1 MALNI
6 LNYDIKIIKSRHIV
20 FDSSIGTQLDR
31 LGYQQKQTIKI
42 IIMTL
47 VRLKPGREFLRDSM
61 IPQNMM
67 RAIDDMFNE
76 SLGKF
81 ERSVHFSP
89 RTDVVEKD
97 DRFELHI
104 NLPGTKKEDV
114 KIEVDADVL
123 TISGERKFVK
133 EADDKY
139 HTVESFYGSFSRSF
153 TLPENADKEK
163 IEASMNDG
171 ILKVDIFKS
180 EVKQTKTSV
189 VIK

>member
-1 MALNI
+1 
-6 LNYDIKIIKSRHIV
+6 
-20 FDSSIGTQLDR
+20 
-31 LGYQQKQTIKI
+31 
-42 IIMTL
+42 MTL

-133 EADDKY
+133 EADNKY

-171 ILKVDIFKS
+171 ILKVYIFKS

-189 VIK
+189 VIKSVVFIVSVKAGYPSDSGFAVYCNASSALFTAVSISFSIFA

>member
-1 MALNI
+1 
-6 LNYDIKIIKSRHIV
+6 
-20 FDSSIGTQLDR
+20 
-31 LGYQQKQTIKI
+31 
-42 IIMTL
+42 MTL

-123 TISGERKFVK
+123 IISGERKFVK
-133 EADDKY
+133 EADNKY
-139 HTVESFYGSFSRSF
+139 HTVESFYGSFSRNF
-153 TLPENADKEK
+153 NLPENADKEK

>member
-1 MALNI
+1 
-6 LNYDIKIIKSRHIV
+6 
-20 FDSSIGTQLDR
+20 
-31 LGYQQKQTIKI
+31 
-42 IIMTL
+42 MTL
-47 VRLKPGREFLRDSM
+47 VRLKPGREFLKDSM

-97 DRFELHI
+97 NRFELHI

-123 TISGERKFVK
+123 IISGERK
-133 EADDKY
+133 
-139 HTVESFYGSFSRSF
+139 
-153 TLPENADKEK
+153 
-163 IEASMNDG
+163 
-171 ILKVDIFKS
+171 
-180 EVKQTKTSV
+180 
-189 VIK
+189 

>member
-1 MALNI
+1 MALII
-6 LNYDIKIIKSRHIV
+6 LNNYMKIVKSRHIV
-20 FDSSIGTQLDR
+20 FKLCIGTQLDR

>member
-1 MALNI
+1 MALII
-6 LNYDIKIIKSRHIV
+6 LNNDMKIVKSRYIV
-20 FDSSIGTQLDR
+20 FKLCIGTQLDR

>member
-1 MALNI
+1 MALII
-6 LNYDIKIIKSRHIV
+6 LNNDMKIVKSRHIV
-20 FDSSIGTQLDR
+20 FKLCIGTQLDR